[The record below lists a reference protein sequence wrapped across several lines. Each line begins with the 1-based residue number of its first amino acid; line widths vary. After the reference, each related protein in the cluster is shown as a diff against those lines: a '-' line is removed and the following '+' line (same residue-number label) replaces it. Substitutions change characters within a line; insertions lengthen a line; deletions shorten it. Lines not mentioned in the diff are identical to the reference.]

1 MSIYFRELFP
11 SNKVIK
17 FRTDFR
23 NTIYDVFLHRE
34 WELTT
39 HETEWNLCWSE
50 KDWINEVYD
59 TLSLKNDQYV
69 NHFRNY
75 YELTRKD
82 LLAKNIKRLK
92 KLYGKAQNTEELKK
106 LDITPL
112 TFVLPLEYKIFLEEY
127 KKKSNRVW
135 IMKPIGKSQGKGIFL
150 FDKISQ
156 IKDWSNGAKNRI
168 SEDRARENEKDK
180 EKVKDRDK
188 DKDKDKGK
196 ENERDKLELYVAQEY
211 IPNPLLI
218 GGKKFD
224 IRLYALILS
233 YYPLTIYIH
242 RSGFARFSHRY
253 FKNEKNN
260 INDITMHL
268 TNVAIQKNAEGY
280 DDNVGGKWFIRELF
294 IYMINR
300 YGYNKIMDLIKNIEN
315 CIIQSFLAVHK
326 IIINDKH
333 CFELYGFDI
342 LIDNNLKP
350 WLIEVNSSPSFS
362 SNTKED
368 YNLKFNI
375 LDELMTLINIEKYN
389 ISQMDRIG
397 DFDCIY
403 RNGEPINNLNPYNFH
418 SYLGANLS
426 GSEHLKQIAKSIKQN
441 LNEKNISINK

>member
-1 MSIYFRELFP
+1 M
-11 SNKVIK
+11 
-17 FRTDFR
+17 
-23 NTIYDVFLHRE
+23 
-34 WELTT
+34 
-39 HETEWNLCWSE
+39 
-50 KDWINEVYD
+50 
-59 TLSLKNDQYV
+59 
-69 NHFRNY
+69 
-75 YELTRKD
+75 
-82 LLAKNIKRLK
+82 
-92 KLYGKAQNTEELKK
+92 KK

-127 KKKSNRVW
+127 KKKSNRIW

-156 IKDWSNGAKNRI
+156 IKDWSNSSKNRI
-168 SEDRARENEKDK
+168 LEDKNRENEKDK
-180 EKVKDRDK
+180 ERIKDRDK
-188 DKDKDKGK
+188 DKGK
-196 ENERDKLELYVAQEY
+196 EIERDKLELYVAQEY

-224 IRLYALILS
+224 IRLYVLILS

-280 DDNVGGKWFIRELF
+280 DNTIGGKWFIRELF

-300 YGYNKIMDLIKNIEN
+300 YGYDKIMDLIQNIEN

-368 YNLKFNI
+368 YDLKFNI

-389 ISQMDRIG
+389 IPQMDRIG

-403 RNGEPINNLNPYNFH
+403 RNGEPINNLSPYNFH
-418 SYLGANLS
+418 SYLGLFYYY
-426 GSEHLKQIAKSIKQN
+426 KKKYFI
-441 LNEKNISINK
+441 

>member
-11 SNKVIK
+11 SNKVVK

-23 NTIYDVFLHRE
+23 NTIFDLFLHRK
-34 WELTT
+34 WELTN
-39 HETEWNLCWSE
+39 HETDWNLCWSE

-59 TLSLKNDQYV
+59 TICFKNDQYV
-69 NHFRNY
+69 NHYRNY

-92 KLYGKAQNTEELKK
+92 KQYEKTKNEDDIRN
-106 LDITPL
+106 LDITPM

-127 KKKSNRVW
+127 KKKCNRIW

-156 IKDWSNGAKNRI
+156 IKDWNSYQNKNKI
-168 SEDRARENEKDK
+168 NDDKDK
-180 EKVKDRDK
+180 EKEKPEQYIV
-188 DKDKDKGK
+188 
-196 ENERDKLELYVAQEY
+196 QEY
-211 IPNPLLI
+211 ISNPLLI

-224 IRLYALILS
+224 IRLYVLILS
-233 YYPLTIYIH
+233 YYPLTIYIY
-242 RSGFARFSHRY
+242 RSGFARFSHTY
-253 FKNEKNN
+253 FKNEKTNM
-260 INDITMHL
+260 NDVTMHL
-268 TNVAIQKNAEGY
+268 TNVSIQKNAEGY
-280 DDNVGGKWFIRELF
+280 DDTVGGKWFVRELF
-294 IYMINR
+294 LYMISR
-300 YGYNKIMDLIKNIEN
+300 YGYENITILIKNIEE

-362 SNTKED
+362 SNTKDD
-368 YNLKFNI
+368 YTLKFNL
-375 LDELMTLINIEKYN
+375 LDELMTLINIEKYD
-389 ISQMDRIG
+389 IPQIDRIG

-403 RNGEPINNLNPYNFH
+403 RNGEKITNLDPYNFH
-418 SYLGANLS
+418 SHLGAYLS
-426 GSEHLKQIAKSIKQN
+426 GTEHLKKMAKHIKTKSN
-441 LNEKNISINK
+441 V